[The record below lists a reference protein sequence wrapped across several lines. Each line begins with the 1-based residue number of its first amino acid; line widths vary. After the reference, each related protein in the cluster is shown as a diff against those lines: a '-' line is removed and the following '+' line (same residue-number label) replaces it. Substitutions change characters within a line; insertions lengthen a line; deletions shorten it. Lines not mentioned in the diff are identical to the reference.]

1 MRIASRHFFIQD
13 GLKILLTMENNVQ
26 NGPDLIAAKKII
38 AAHIRRTKGEEVSL
52 EEALLRLPVEPLR
65 AGKPLPGYDQSTRDG
80 FVIADDGIRTG
91 EGSTYRIK
99 GEIRAGTTGRHV
111 LRAGTA
117 CRIMTGGLIPSRGI
131 RVLPQED
138 CRERDGVLSVSDAV
152 LQRRTTFIR
161 PKGSEICRGRVVVP
175 AGMPILPDHQ
185 VLLAA
190 TGHSRVLVHG
200 RPRVAFF
207 CTGSEL
213 VATPA
218 EVEDGLKVS
227 GNRYLLHGL
236 IRLSGGKSRYLGIAA
251 DSGED
256 LAAALGRIDRD
267 ATEVIITTGG
277 MGPGRYD
284 LLEKAFTAAG
294 GEVVYRSLSVRPGKA
309 TLFGLLGSSLFF
321 GLPGPPPAVRVLFH
335 ELVGPALLLLQ
346 GMRKGGPQ
354 GIKASLQ
361 EEVVL
366 KEKGVLNLKGG
377 IQKGGSVRLAGKIE
391 APDCYILFPGHRAR
405 FKQGEMVE
413 VHPVDYLR
421 GLAV

>member
-1 MRIASRHFFIQD
+1 
-13 GLKILLTMENNVQ
+13 MEKNAQ
-26 NGPDLIAAKKII
+26 KGPDLISAQKII
-38 AAHIRRTKGEEVSL
+38 AAHIRRTQGEDVPL
-52 EEALLRLPVEPLR
+52 EEALLRLPVESLR
-65 AGKPLPGYDQSTRDG
+65 AGRPLPGYDQSTRDG
-80 FVIADDGIRTG
+80 FVIVGAGLPSGD
-91 EGSTYRIK
+91 ESTFRIE
-99 GEIRAGTTGRHV
+99 GEIRAGTTGRHTV
-111 LRAGTA
+111 RPATA
-117 CRIMTGGLIPSRGI
+117 CRIMIGGLIPARGA

-138 CRERDGVLSVSDAV
+138 CRERDGILSVANAV
-152 LQRRTTFIR
+152 LQRRATFIR
-161 PKGSEICRGRVVVP
+161 RKGSEIRRGRVVVP
-175 AGMPILPDHQ
+175 AGTSILPDHQ

-190 TGHSRVLVHG
+190 AGHSRVLVHC

-213 VATPA
+213 VASAA

-236 IRLSGGKSRYLGIAA
+236 IRLSGGLPRYLGTAA
-251 DSGED
+251 DSYED

-284 LLEKAFTAAG
+284 LLEQAFAAAG

-309 TLFGLLGSSLFF
+309 TLFGRLGPSLFF

-377 IQKGGSVRLAGKIE
+377 IRKGGSVRLAGKVE
-391 APDCYILFPGHRAR
+391 VPDCSILFPGHRMR

>member
-1 MRIASRHFFIQD
+1 MSGHSFIRG
-13 GLKILLTMENNVQ
+13 GLKILLTMENNMQ
-26 NGPDLIAAKKII
+26 KGPDLISAQKII
-38 AAHIRRTKGEEVSL
+38 AAHIRRTRGEDVSL
-52 EEALLRLPVEPLR
+52 EEALFRLPVEPLR
-65 AGKPLPGYDQSTRDG
+65 AGIPLPGYDQSTRDG
-80 FVIADDGIRTG
+80 FVIADAGIRTG
-91 EGSTYRIK
+91 DGSTFRIE

-117 CRIMTGGLIPSRGI
+117 CRIMTGGLIPSRGT

-138 CRERDGVLSVSDAV
+138 CRERDGVLSVSDGV

-161 PKGSEICRGRVVVP
+161 RKGSEIRRGRVVVP
-175 AGMPILPDHQ
+175 AGTFILPDHQ

-213 VATPA
+213 VASAA
-218 EVEDGLKVS
+218 EVEAGLKVS
-227 GNRYLLHGL
+227 GNRYLLHGM
-236 IRLSGGKSRYLGIAA
+236 IRLSGGIPRYLGTAA
-251 DSGED
+251 DSSED
-256 LAAALGRIDRD
+256 LAATLGRIDLD

-284 LLEKAFTAAG
+284 LLERAFVAAG
-294 GEVVYRSLSVRPGKA
+294 GKVVYRSLSVRPGKA
-309 TLFGLLGSSLFF
+309 TLFGLLGPALFF
-321 GLPGPPPAVRVLFH
+321 GLPGPPPAVRILFH

-354 GIKASLQ
+354 GIKASLL

-391 APDCYILFPGHRAR
+391 APDCYILFPGHRKS
-405 FKQGEMVE
+405 FKKGEMVE
-413 VHPVDYLR
+413 VHLVQRY
-421 GLAV
+421 LAV

>member
-1 MRIASRHFFIQD
+1 
-13 GLKILLTMENNVQ
+13 MEKNAQ
-26 NGPDLIAAKKII
+26 KGPDLISAKKII
-38 AAHIRRTKGEEVSL
+38 ASHIRRTKGEEVSL
-52 EEALLRLPVEPLR
+52 EEALMRLPAEPLR
-65 AGKPLPGYDQSTRDG
+65 AGIPLPGYDQSTRDG
-80 FVIADDGIRTG
+80 FVIADAGIRDG
-91 EGSTYRIK
+91 DGCSFRIE
-99 GEIRAGTTGRHV
+99 GEIRAGTTGRHT
-111 LRAGTA
+111 LRPGTA
-117 CRIMTGGLIPSRGI
+117 CQIMTGGLIPARGV

-138 CRERDGVLSVSDAV
+138 CRERDGVLLVSDAV
-152 LQRRTTFIR
+152 LQQRATFIR
-161 PKGSEICRGRVVVP
+161 RKGSEICKGRVVLP
-175 AGMPILPDHQ
+175 AGTPILPDHQ

-190 TGHSRVLVHG
+190 TGHSRVLVHH

-213 VATPA
+213 VTSAA

-227 GNRYLLHGL
+227 GNRYLLDGL
-236 IRLSGGKSRYLGIAA
+236 IRVTGGIPRYLGTAA

-256 LAAALGRIDRD
+256 LAAALGRIARD

-284 LLEKAFTAAG
+284 LLEKAFVAAG
-294 GEVVYRSLSVRPGKA
+294 GEVVYRSLSFRPGKA
-309 TLFGLLGSSLFF
+309 TLFGLLGPSLFF

-354 GIKASLQ
+354 GIKASLL

-377 IQKGGSVRLAGKIE
+377 MQKGASVRLAGKIE
-391 APDCYILFPGHRAR
+391 APDCYILFPGHRKS
-405 FKQGEMVE
+405 FKKGEMVE
-413 VHPVDYLR
+413 VHLVNR
-421 GLAV
+421 CLAV